1 MKPAVLVIEND
12 RATRKLL
19 DALLTR
25 LGLDVDVVPT
35 GFDALLL
42 LEQIEYDLV
51 FVDLMLG
58 EITGADVLEWIEENR
73 RPMLARCVVLSSAPP
88 AQLESIRMR
97 WQQVRTIRKPFELA
111 EVVEIAQAVAAAP
124 ARRNG
129 APVEQFTRR
138 SVSAGAKAGV
148 VMEVDGEHLTPSMW
162 FGYKPGVVEAFAP
175 FRIDA
180 PMPISHAVREA
191 RAVWLATL
199 SGGHDYPSLE
209 SVWEQHG
216 TRALAAVPVIRDQ
229 SVVGVAGWAFREGRL
244 FHEPE
249 QQLLRTI
256 ADAAFEPRSAAPQAS

>member
-25 LGLDVDVVPT
+25 IGLDVDVVPT
-35 GFDALLL
+35 GSDALLL
-42 LEQIEYDLV
+42 LEQIEYDLI
-51 FVDLMLG
+51 FTDLQLG
-58 EITGADVLEWIEENR
+58 DVTGADVLEWIEEHR
-73 RPMLARCVVLSSAPP
+73 RPLLARCVVLSSAAP
-88 AQLESIRMR
+88 AQLESIRIR

-111 EVVEIAQAVAAAP
+111 EVVDIAQAVAGAP
-124 ARRNG
+124 ARRRG
-129 APVEQFTRR
+129 AAIEQFTRR

-148 VMEVDGEHLTPSMW
+148 VMTVRGEHLMPAMW
-162 FGYKPGVVEAFAP
+162 FGYKPGVVEAYGP

-180 PMPISHAVREA
+180 SMPISHAVRDG

-199 SGGHDYPSLE
+199 AGAHEYPDLNV
-209 SVWEQHG
+209 VWEQHG
-216 TRALAAVPVIRDQ
+216 TRALAAVPVMREGAVI
-229 SVVGVAGWAFREGRL
+229 GAAGWSFREGRL

-256 ADAAFEPRSAAPQAS
+256 ADAAFWPESGAPQPS